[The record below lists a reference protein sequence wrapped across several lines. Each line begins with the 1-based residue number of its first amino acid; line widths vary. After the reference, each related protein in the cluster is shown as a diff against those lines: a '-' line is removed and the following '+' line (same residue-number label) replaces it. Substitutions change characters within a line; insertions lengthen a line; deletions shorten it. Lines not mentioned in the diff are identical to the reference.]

1 MRGDI
6 NSAMVKV
13 KGSIKLFENDQS
25 GISSELIRLEE
36 GVAKMFM
43 FLNEMIENT
52 VNAHEKI
59 NDLIVTST
67 EA

>member
-1 MRGDI
+1 
-6 NSAMVKV
+6 
-13 KGSIKLFENDQS
+13 
-25 GISSELIRLEE
+25 
-36 GVAKMFM
+36 MFM

-59 NDLIVTST
+59 NDLIITST